1 MSKLNILIVE
11 DSPLIAAALEHMIV
25 KLGYAVADISESYD
39 EAVLALTL
47 MDIDLV
53 ITDIILIGPKTGID
67 LAAYIKMHF
76 QIPVIYQSSIT
87 DGSMINDAMQ
97 TSPVAYLV
105 KPVSKV
111 DLSTALLSV
120 ETA

>member
-25 KLGYAVADISESYD
+25 KLGYAVAGISESYD
-39 EAVLALTL
+39 EAVHALTL
-47 MDIDLV
+47 QDIDLV
-53 ITDIILIGPKTGID
+53 ITDIILIGHKTGID
-67 LAAYIKMHF
+67 LAEYIKMHF

-87 DGSMINDAMQ
+87 DGSMINDAMR
-97 TSPVAYLV
+97 TRPVAYLV
-105 KPVSKV
+105 KPVRKI